1 MMGLPLFRRII
12 SSPRMKNFGAAYD
25 RGANAWNRR
34 FSSFSFAKH
43 VNPQR
48 AAESLG
54 ESFVVRKISSP
65 LLVPMKVWIAFK
77 LTVGSSENG

>member
-25 RGANAWNRR
+25 RGPRLARK

-65 LLVPMKVWIAFK
+65 LLVPMKIWIAFK
-77 LTVGSSENG
+77 LTMGSSENG